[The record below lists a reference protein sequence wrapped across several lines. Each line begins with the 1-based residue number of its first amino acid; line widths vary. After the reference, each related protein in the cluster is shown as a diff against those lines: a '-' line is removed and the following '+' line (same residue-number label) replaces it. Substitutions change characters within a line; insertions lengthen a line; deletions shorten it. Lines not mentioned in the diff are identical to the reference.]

1 MAEYKLYG
9 SKRQG
14 ERVDRVILEGTS
26 SNPVKWMDVGGDA
39 VELSEENVAELRSRG
54 VDIRKSSS
62 SSDEPDQSDQP
73 DQQPATGTGEPG
85 AADAP
90 ATDNPGDNPAGK
102 KK

>member
-1 MAEYKLYG
+1 MAEYKLHG

-26 SNPVKWMDVGGDA
+26 SNPVKWMEVGGDA
-39 VELSEENVAELRSRG
+39 VELSEEQVADLRARG
-54 VDIRKSSS
+54 VDLRKSGST
-62 SSDEPDQSDQP
+62 SDEPDQP
-73 DQQPATGTGEPG
+73 DQQSATGTGEPG

-90 ATDNPGDNPAGK
+90 ATDNPGDNPGGK